1 MNLTTYLKETRNEL
15 RHVNWPTRKQ
25 TIAFTLIVIILSIVT
40 ALLLG
45 GFDYIYTMLIKLII

>member
-25 TIAFTLIVIILSIVT
+25 TIAFTLVVIILSIVT
-40 ALLLG
+40 AALLG
-45 GFDYIYTMLIKLII
+45 GFDYIYTSIIKFII